1 MRVVATA
8 LVLAALGGCADE
20 PMVSTVGQGVSSTN
34 KVAINKIAIN
44 KIAINKIAINKIAI
58 NKIAINKIA
67 INTLA
72 VHDLL
77 NSPDCQPGDPPD
89 AECGGRDVL
98 EYLIGCAFPSEVT
111 LVGTSDAGVTY
122 QFHGSIGLA
131 ERWEYRRLTFKEQ
144 RWMSACMLARVSNVG
159 APLLISL
166 RGPHD
171 ALGVTIEEA
180 NDFPLQE
187 GAYFGDIFSEEQRF
201 YACRG
206 EDNYNGDMGPM
217 GTLRACA
224 TPTGDGTQT
233 ICGMNYAGECGAF
246 NDERACDTQTGDYYE
261 RCHTSP
267 SKNGKWHDEGI
278 ENRFEEAI
286 TVYAS
291 TSPILP

>member
-1 MRVVATA
+1 MRVVTTA
-8 LVLAALGGCADE
+8 LLLAALASCTDE
-20 PMVSTVGQGVSSTN
+20 PTVSESVQGVSSTN
-34 KVAINKIAIN
+34 KIGINKIAIN

-67 INTLA
+67 INSLA

-98 EYLIGCAFPSEVT
+98 DYLIGCAFPSGVT
-111 LVGTSDAGVTY
+111 LSGTSDAGVTY
-122 QFHGSIGLA
+122 EFQGSIGLA

-159 APLLISL
+159 QPLLISL

-171 ALGVTIEEA
+171 ALVVTTEEA
-180 NDFPLQE
+180 NDFVLEE
-187 GAYFGDIFSEEQRF
+187 GAYYGDIFSEQQRF

-206 EDNYNGDMGPM
+206 EDNYNGNMGAM
-217 GTLRACA
+217 GVLRACA
-224 TPTGDGTQT
+224 TPVGDTGLTM
-233 ICGMNYAGECGAF
+233 CGMTYAGDCGAF
-246 NDERACDTQTGDYYE
+246 NDERACDVQTGDYYE
-261 RCHTSP
+261 RCHTYP

-278 ENRFEEAI
+278 ENRFEEAV

-291 TSPILP
+291 TSPIHP